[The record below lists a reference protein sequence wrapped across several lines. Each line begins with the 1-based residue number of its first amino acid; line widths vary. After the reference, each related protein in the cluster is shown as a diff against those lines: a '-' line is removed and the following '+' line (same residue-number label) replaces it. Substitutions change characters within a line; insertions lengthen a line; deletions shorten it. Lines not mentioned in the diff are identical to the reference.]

1 MTGSLFKCFRYALWR
16 PRRRWRVARCRVS
29 AVAAVACAKRHNYY
43 ALDAPKTDPAI
54 RTEKERIAVGETL
67 RANCTSGKSRP
78 APAVTWKL
86 NGEVVSIASTSFSHP
101 LNPPSP
107 PPPPHR
113 RLDVVVATWPYWMIR
128 VAQRKTRCLRLSHSV
143 SPRSITSILPFL
155 SLTRGFSPRDRTNI
169 GIPSRGIYT
178 KESTRG
184 TPWRFCRI

>member
-54 RTEKERIAVGETL
+54 RTEKERIAMGETL

-78 APAVTWKL
+78 APEVTWKL
-86 NGEVVSIASTSFSHP
+86 NGELVSIAS
-101 LNPPSP
+101 PSP
-107 PPPPHR
+107 RYHPIAYI

-128 VAQRKTRCLRLSHSV
+128 AVRRKTRGLRLC
-143 SPRSITSILPFL
+143 SILFRPVALRQSRPFL
-155 SLTRGFSPRDRTNI
+155 SFTRRLLFSSLATISEYGVAGFAQKNRHEFVVRM
-169 GIPSRGIYT
+169 YT
-178 KESTRG
+178 S
-184 TPWRFCRI
+184 